1 MDGEQSKGARGKEL
15 VHRARYFEN
24 AKRIEG
30 ERLARLENDPE
41 YRKRFI
47 LKCASGGFGRGS
59 TPKAKVTLAK
69 MSWDK

>member
-1 MDGEQSKGARGKEL
+1 MDGEQQDRKGRKEL

-30 ERLARLENDPE
+30 ERLARMETDPE
-41 YRKRFI
+41 YRKRFM
-47 LKCASGGFGRGS
+47 LKCASGGFGRNAK
-59 TPKAKVTLAK
+59 PKITLAK

>member
-1 MDGEQSKGARGKEL
+1 MDGDKSKSAWSKEL

-30 ERLARLENDPE
+30 ERMARMETDPE
-41 YRKRFI
+41 YRKRFM
-47 LKCASGGFGRGS
+47 LKCAFGGFGRGS

>member
-1 MDGEQSKGARGKEL
+1 MDGEQPKGPGRAEL

-30 ERLARLENDPE
+30 ERMARMENDPE

>member
-1 MDGEQSKGARGKEL
+1 MDGKQSKGARGAEL
-15 VHRARYFEN
+15 VHRANYFEN

-30 ERLARLENDPE
+30 ERLARLESDPE
-41 YRKRFI
+41 YRKRFM

>member
-1 MDGEQSKGARGKEL
+1 MDGEQSDRKGRKEL

-30 ERLARLENDPE
+30 ERMARLETDPE

-47 LKCASGGFGRGS
+47 LKCASGGFGRNAK
-59 TPKAKVTLAK
+59 PKVTLAK